1 MNKVRV
7 LLAEDHT
14 IVRQGLESLLR
25 SEPDIEVVGE
35 AINGQEALQKV
46 ERLCPDVVL
55 MDISMPLLNGLEATR
70 RIQQQF
76 PKVKVLI
83 LSVHANEE
91 HVLQALQAG
100 ASGYLLKDTAVSDL
114 VSAIRAVHHGDF
126 FLSPAISRTVI
137 EAYLRGATA
146 ATETN
151 SYSKLT
157 DREREILQLIAE
169 GYSTREIAQLLH
181 ISEKTVRAHR
191 TNLMSKLDV
200 HNTAEL
206 VRYAIRKGVIRSD
219 A

>member
-46 ERLCPDVVL
+46 EQLYPDVVL

-137 EAYLRGATA
+137 EAYLRGATT

-157 DREREILQLIAE
+157 DREREVLQLIAE